1 MIGEDAKQILR
12 RLMTFIM
19 GLPVDE
25 RTYPLAFL
33 VELRK
38 MISSRNFNLGK
49 EIDQN
54 QFINTYGKINAP
66 MGDANVFFNFLQEVA
81 QEFNLPLGCVNHV
94 FLIVMYKTILKLS
107 RNPIWFIP
115 FKNQEVREVVS
126 NRKTILDNSLRVL
139 QIALGAEDCETMRLM
154 VPIEA

>member
-54 QFINTYGKINAP
+54 QFINTYGKIKAP
-66 MGDANVFFNFLQEVA
+66 MGDASVFFNFLQEVA

-94 FLIVMYKTILKLS
+94 FLIVMTRQYRAHATLFGSSRSRTKKSVKWFQIGRPFWTI
-107 RNPIWFIP
+107 
-115 FKNQEVREVVS
+115 V
-126 NRKTILDNSLRVL
+126 
-139 QIALGAEDCETMRLM
+139 
-154 VPIEA
+154 